1 VLPAI
6 MIIIVGLGQTAMMTM
21 RTSVLM
27 EVTPN
32 ELRGRVFSL
41 MTLDR
46 GFSTIGSS
54 AGSFAIALVGGP
66 LALAAYG
73 ALCAIGAI
81 VVGAL
86 LPSLRKVD

>member
-1 VLPAI
+1 
-6 MIIIVGLGQTAMMTM
+6 
-21 RTSVLM
+21 M

-46 GFSTIGSS
+46 GFSTIGSG
-54 AGSFAIALVGGP
+54 AGGFAIALVGGP